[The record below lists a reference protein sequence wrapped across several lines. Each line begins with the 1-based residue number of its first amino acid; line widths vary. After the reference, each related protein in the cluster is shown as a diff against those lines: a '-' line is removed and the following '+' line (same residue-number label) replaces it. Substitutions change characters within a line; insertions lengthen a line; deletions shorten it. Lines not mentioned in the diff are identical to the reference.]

1 MQEILAGMSW
11 RRFIV
16 LYNCLS
22 SSSVT
27 VELRTSEMT
36 QLQSGQTN
44 ITSGKMLDKYLKQQF
59 G

>member
-27 VELRTSEMT
+27 VELKTSEMT

>member
-44 ITSGKMLDKYLKQQF
+44 ITSSKMLDKYLKQQF